1 MGRIPFGIPRLDSI
15 IGGGAPTGSVVLL
28 AGEAGAGARAFL
40 YTSCLMNALGRADE
54 SQFDLHYGS
63 LEGEAMVPESIHYL
77 SFTSSPTEMQG
88 ELRDAM
94 DADLVDTAVDQI
106 DFADLSGPYFQLSPV
121 PRSWYGGD
129 RVSINELNNTEERRD
144 VFEALG
150 DYLDE
155 NASGSLVA
163 IDALSDLTSVAG
175 DYMDWSDIV
184 MLVKG
189 LQKAAR
195 TWDGVILLLVTK
207 EGLTGTQ
214 LGTFVGSVDGT
225 LVFEWERG
233 GNELART
240 MVVQEFRG
248 VLPEI
253 EEENIVRFETEIH
266 DSGMDV
272 SDVRKIR

>member
-15 IGGGAPTGSVVLL
+15 VGGGAPRGSVVLL

-40 YTSCLMNALGRADE
+40 YTSCLINALGRADE
-54 SQFDLHYGS
+54 DQFDLHYGT
-63 LEGEAMVPESIHYL
+63 LEGDAEVPDAIHYL
-77 SFTSSPTEMQG
+77 SFTASPEEIRG
-88 ELRDAM
+88 ELHDAM
-94 DADLVDTAVDQI
+94 DADLVDTAASKI
-106 DFADLSGPYFQLSPV
+106 EFADLSSPFFQLSPV

-129 RVSINELNNTEERRD
+129 RVSINELNDTAERRD

-150 DYLDE
+150 DYLDDHATE
-155 NASGSLVA
+155 SLVA
-163 IDALSDLTSVAG
+163 IDALSDLTAVAG
-175 DYMDWSDIV
+175 DYMEWSDIV

-195 TWDGVILLLVTK
+195 SWDGVILLLVTK
-207 EGLTGTQ
+207 EGLSATE
-214 LGTFVGSVDGT
+214 LGTLVGSVDGM

-253 EEENIVRFETEIH
+253 EAENIIRFETEIH